1 MFRKLSHLKWSVRY
15 DSEDLSK
22 VLAVSEDGVY
32 RFMLEEKYVQP
43 MALADRKEGDALQ
56 LARVNQFNKSVKED
70 IINQLGEAHDKVI
83 DLFNENPQI
92 DETLSKLILVDSQG
106 QHKNQRNRLR
116 AAQVEEVEEVSYE
129 IVTAEPT
136 EKKEKKVSFMD
147 IY

>member
-1 MFRKLSHLKWSVRY
+1 
-15 DSEDLSK
+15 
-22 VLAVSEDGVY
+22 
-32 RFMLEEKYVQP
+32 MLEEKYVQP